1 MVTDQSKCAEVNIED
16 GASVRNFE
24 VNVDS
29 LGVRESVVE
38 GVGVDSDGDIDVTIV
53 VPAFNEGRRLPKS
66 LPALLTALDEFDF
79 RCEIVLVDDGSVDD
93 TLAVAA
99 SHLVDRPDVQL
110 LQLPWNCGKGAAVRA
125 GVNAATGAYIA
136 FLDADLA
143 SDMADLPRLLSLLE
157 NADVALGSRTLPSSL
172 VEGRS
177 TARNVGGA
185 VYSRLVHKLTAAEV
199 ADTQC
204 GFKAFRAPVAKLL
217 FSMTTSNGFGFDVEI
232 LTLATALGFR
242 IVECP
247 IRWTAVDGGHVSLR
261 RHGLGMLND
270 LRRARGHQQRALAE
284 AGHVSSRR
292 TESWQPEVVSGS
304 DRGGPRVIYLDA
316 PAGETMTV
324 GLDPLSLD

>member
-1 MVTDQSKCAEVNIED
+1 MKT
-16 GASVRNFE
+16 GAIVQNSD
-24 VNVDS
+24 VNVDN
-29 LGVRESVVE
+29 LGVRESVAE
-38 GVGVDSDGDIDVTIV
+38 GVGAPSDDDIDVSIV
-53 VPAFNEGRRLPKS
+53 VPAFNEGRRLPHS
-66 LPALLTALDEFDF
+66 LPPLLAALDELDS

-99 SHLVDRPDVQL
+99 RHLVDRPDVQL

-125 GVNAATGAYIA
+125 GVNAANGTHVV

-157 NADVALGSRTLPSSL
+157 HADIALGSRTLPSSL
-172 VEGRS
+172 VQGRS

-204 GFKAFRAPVAKLL
+204 GFKAFRAPAAKLL
-217 FSMTTSNGFGFDVEI
+217 FSMTASNGFGFDVEI
-232 LTLATALGFR
+232 LTLARALGFR

-247 IRWTAVDGGHVSLR
+247 IRWTAIDGGHVSLR

-270 LRRARGHQQRALAE
+270 LRRARVHQHRALTE
-284 AGHVSSRR
+284 AGHGSSQR
-292 TESWQPEVVSGS
+292 TESWQPEVVSGFGR
-304 DRGGPRVIYLDA
+304 RGPCVIYLD
-316 PAGETMTV
+316 PPSGETMSV
-324 GLDPLSLD
+324 GLEELALD